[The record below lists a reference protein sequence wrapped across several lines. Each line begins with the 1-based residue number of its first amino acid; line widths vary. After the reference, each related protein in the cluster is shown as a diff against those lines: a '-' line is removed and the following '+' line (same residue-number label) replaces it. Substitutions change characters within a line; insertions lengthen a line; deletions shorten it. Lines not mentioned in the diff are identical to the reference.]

1 MQLLIRIFTAFLR
14 AATGIAFA
22 AMIFSVTLQVFTRS
36 FLSASPVWTEEL
48 TRMALLFL
56 VAAGAALAYRSGD
69 LVGVDILAD
78 ALPGRVSRALRLVS
92 ALATFAFCAILLAPA
107 RDFMA
112 IGAMQTS
119 PALGVRMDYIH
130 FSILALLAGL
140 CLMAG
145 LRVAAM
151 LAGRS
156 DGRPEARIGG

>member
-1 MQLLIRIFTAFLR
+1 MQLPIRFVSAFLR

-22 AMIFSVTLQVFTRS
+22 AMIFSVSLQVFTRS

-69 LVGVDILAD
+69 LVSVDILAD
-78 ALPGRVSRALRLVS
+78 ALPERASRALRLVS
-92 ALATFAFCAILLAPA
+92 ALATFGFCAALLAPA
-107 RDFMA
+107 REFMA

-119 PALGVRMDYIH
+119 PALAVRMDYIH

-145 LRVAAM
+145 LRVVAM
-151 LAGRS
+151 LMGRS